1 MFDKITQRINYLNG
15 IKSVYGHTTVVIID
29 TGNKLTIGET
39 IKLKYVIMLFIP
51 VSD

>member
-1 MFDKITQRINYLNG
+1 MFYKIRQRINYLSG

-51 VSD
+51 VYD

>member
-1 MFDKITQRINYLNG
+1 MFYKITQRINCLSG

-29 TGNKLTIGET
+29 TGNKLAIGET

>member
-51 VSD
+51 VRD